1 MAVVSDR
8 SAACVCCLPI
18 VLSVRVL
25 GTAWLCALHMAV
37 RDPLRP
43 PSGGHCP
50 SGMQHDVGAHG
61 DGSSSGAAGEGLQ
74 FASRMPRTVRCARHL
89 SMIQIA
95 TLHGLCVHRAAIY
108 SRIVR
113 DVIFVYSVD
122 GDMGKR
128 QLYATMPACLY
139 DVTGTCRR
147 RGVFSIV

>member
-61 DGSSSGAAGEGLQ
+61 DGSRSEFSSVMPLTFRLLALACVQACRCALWPVPLCRCGRLGGRISNVELMSGAWGAQ
-74 FASRMPRTVRCARHL
+74 CA
-89 SMIQIA
+89 A
-95 TLHGLCVHRAAIY
+95 Y
-108 SRIVR
+108 
-113 DVIFVYSVD
+113 
-122 GDMGKR
+122 
-128 QLYATMPACLY
+128 
-139 DVTGTCRR
+139 
-147 RGVFSIV
+147 

>member
-74 FASRMPRTVRCARHL
+74 FASRMPRTVRCTRPFVNDSDRHFAWTLRAPCCDLL
-89 SMIQIA
+89 S
-95 TLHGLCVHRAAIY
+95 Y
-108 SRIVR
+108 S
-113 DVIFVYSVD
+113 
-122 GDMGKR
+122 
-128 QLYATMPACLY
+128 A
-139 DVTGTCRR
+139 
-147 RGVFSIV
+147 

>member
-74 FASRMPRTVRCARHL
+74 CLSNATHSAVRTSFVNDSDRHFAWTLRAPCCDLL
-89 SMIQIA
+89 SYNA
-95 TLHGLCVHRAAIY
+95 
-108 SRIVR
+108 
-113 DVIFVYSVD
+113 
-122 GDMGKR
+122 
-128 QLYATMPACLY
+128 
-139 DVTGTCRR
+139 
-147 RGVFSIV
+147 